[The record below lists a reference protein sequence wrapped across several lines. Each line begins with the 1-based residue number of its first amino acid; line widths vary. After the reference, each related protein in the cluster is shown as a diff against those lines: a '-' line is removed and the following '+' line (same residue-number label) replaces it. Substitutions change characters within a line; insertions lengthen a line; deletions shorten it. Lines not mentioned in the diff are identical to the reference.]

1 MNVGTDAWII
11 KLALVMEEDIGNT
24 NGFQFL
30 TYTVKI
36 DWLYG
41 KHMAFGKGKEA
52 MNITNG
58 HGGFG
63 SGNSQTSR
71 KLNTT
76 DYGQIQ

>member
-1 MNVGTDAWII
+1 MNVGTDVWVI

-52 MNITNG
+52 MNITKTMEALG
-58 HGGFG
+58 LGIA
-63 SGNSQTSR
+63 R
-71 KLNTT
+71 
-76 DYGQIQ
+76 